1 MQPPLHAFISSDS
14 GREGGEGQSHA
25 KAETRKNHS
34 DDAECWHADVN
45 TPFCVACGEHDVSRT
60 ALKPFQ
66 GLAIWSVNYK
76 VSDGGKP
83 CVVYSPSTSSPPKC
97 FGSFG
102 SGGGGDLCRPTSVAV
117 DQYCIFVSDTGND
130 RIQVFRHDHTFLTS
144 LGSSG
149 SEPGQLARPMGLAIM
164 ERSTGERLLAVA
176 DCGNDR
182 VQIFDL
188 KALIVKGLIP
198 GLPSTLPADMLA
210 GFDGRGSG
218 SQCSRKPG
226 HPTQNS
232 VAEAEAKRVIEEATT
247 KAQQIFA
254 NAHVEAQRM
263 AETARSQRT

>member
-1 MQPPLHAFISSDS
+1 
-14 GREGGEGQSHA
+14 
-25 KAETRKNHS
+25 
-34 DDAECWHADVN
+34 
-45 TPFCVACGEHDVSRT
+45 
-60 ALKPFQ
+60 
-66 GLAIWSVNYK
+66 
-76 VSDGGKP
+76 
-83 CVVYSPSTSSPPKC
+83 
-97 FGSFG
+97 
-102 SGGGGDLCRPTSVAV
+102 
-117 DQYCIFVSDTGND
+117 
-130 RIQVFRHDHTFLTS
+130 
-144 LGSSG
+144 
-149 SEPGQLARPMGLAIM
+149 
-164 ERSTGERLLAVA
+164 
-176 DCGNDR
+176 

-247 KAQQIFA
+247 KAQQIVA